1 MLYALVGRVMD
12 VEIETCARCGRNEF
26 DHDYDVWHYDKF
38 LCSQCEQQSLVATF
52 AFHFAVPQ
60 LDKASSLRIR
70 ILTFLCDLPIR
81 LQRRRALRKLLQ
93 GKPWTTNDMWQ
104 CRQAFEA
111 QCYGSISRA
120 GRVYRTCGRRLSP
133 NDDFFDLVMN
143 FLTWA
148 APTLQVAEIIIGQRW
163 AVEVCGDFAGATLP
177 SLALVQG
184 QEACVITSFSG
195 TAIVL
200 LRDAIVLWR

>member
-1 MLYALVGRVMD
+1 MARYIVQLP
-12 VEIETCARCGRNEF
+12 EIETCVRCGRNEL
-26 DHDYDVWHYDKF
+26 DHDYDFRDDDEF

-60 LDKASSLRIR
+60 LDKAPNLRIH

-81 LQRRRALRKLLQ
+81 LQRRRTLRIVLQ

-120 GRVYRTCGRRLSP
+120 GRVYRTRGRRL
-133 NDDFFDLVMN
+133 NLDHDFLELVMN
-143 FLTWA
+143 FLT
-148 APTLQVAEIIIGQRW
+148 
-163 AVEVCGDFAGATLP
+163 
-177 SLALVQG
+177 
-184 QEACVITSFSG
+184 
-195 TAIVL
+195 
-200 LRDAIVLWR
+200 